1 MLADIRYALRGFRC
15 SPAFALVAVLS
26 LALGIGAN
34 TAIFSLVN
42 AILLRTLPVREP
54 NRLVLL
60 TLNPPERRTGNA
72 ISPTLYQQIRDKN
85 TVLEGFA
92 AVRGVP
98 FTLSGGE
105 IAERVNGQLVSGNF
119 FETLGVNALIGRVLT
134 PEDDRIPG
142 APPVCVISYG
152 FWLRHFGVDRDVIG
166 RNVQI
171 DGQPF
176 TVLGVTPKEFIGL
189 NQDFQTD
196 ISVPLMAAGMSKFVD
211 TLQTFGRLKP
221 GVSVAQAQASLDVL
235 YHQSETR
242 QYFETTQLRYGKL
255 SDIMIVL
262 QPGGQGLGELRSQY
276 ERPLLLLMVVVA
288 LVLRCYVRATRYQG
302 VRICWAPAAS
312 LSPIA
317 LGCP

>member
-1 MLADIRYALRGFRC
+1 
-15 SPAFALVAVLS
+15 
-26 LALGIGAN
+26 
-34 TAIFSLVN
+34 
-42 AILLRTLPVREP
+42 
-54 NRLVLL
+54 
-60 TLNPPERRTGNA
+60 
-72 ISPTLYQQIRDKN
+72 
-85 TVLEGFA
+85 
-92 AVRGVP
+92 VRGVP